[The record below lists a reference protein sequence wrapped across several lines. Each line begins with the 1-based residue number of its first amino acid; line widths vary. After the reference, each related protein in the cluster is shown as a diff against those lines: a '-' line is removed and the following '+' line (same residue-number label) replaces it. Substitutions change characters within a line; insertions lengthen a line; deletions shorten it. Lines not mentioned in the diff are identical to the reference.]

1 MNQRS
6 LITRLR
12 KADPV
17 AGREAADDPSLWRAR
32 IDAILASSSP
42 APLAASAADAPRRRG
57 SRRPRYRRAMIAA
70 AVVAVIPGAA
80 VAASTVLGPEDVER
94 GLPSG
99 AEILAGSN
107 PVCHRV
113 EREAFDCKLTLP
125 KALDRPRSATG
136 QPITWTSLMVDRED
150 RITGGCR
157 TRVEDRT
164 VWRCY
169 AGQAAA
175 AQHLVDRALLGT
187 AIHDRCDAPRAA
199 DAPSP
204 LEAAPGSAI
213 VLCGVHGV
221 FGYST
226 SHDDDGAAGGAAR
239 EQARPKDDGAR

>member
-17 AGREAADDPSLWRAR
+17 AGREAADDPGLRRAR

-57 SRRPRYRRAMIAA
+57 SPRPRYRRAMIAA

-80 VAASTVLGPEDVER
+80 
-94 GLPSG
+94 
-99 AEILAGSN
+99 
-107 PVCHRV
+107 
-113 EREAFDCKLTLP
+113 TLP
-125 KALDRPRSATG
+125 KALDRPGSATG
-136 QPITWTSLMVDRED
+136 QPVTWTSLMVDRED
-150 RITGGCR
+150 RITGACR
-157 TRVEDRT
+157 TQVEDRT

-169 AGQAAA
+169 AGQAAP

-199 DAPSP
+199 EAPSP

-226 SHDDDGAAGGAAR
+226 SRDDGAAAGRAAR
-239 EQARPKDDGAR
+239 EQARPKDDRAR